1 METKPRELLASEG
14 GPKAVTK
21 LGPFPSKLG
30 REELWELIDLW
41 EFSPENK
48 QRIKEI
54 IEHEVNVEGPHL
66 FRYYN
71 PKPSRVAA
79 AEEAMRELIGSKYC
93 LAVNSCTSALI
104 ASYRAL
110 GIGAGDEVIV
120 PAYTFFAS
128 AAGVVAANG
137 IPVIAEVDDSLTLDP
152 EAAERALTRRTKA
165 IVVVHMRGAAGQMD
179 ALLDLAKRK
188 GLPLVEDVA

>member
-1 METKPRELLASEG
+1 M
-14 GPKAVTK
+14 
-21 LGPFPSKLG
+21 
-30 REELWELIDLW
+30 WELIDLW
-41 EFSPENK
+41 EFSPGNK
-48 QRIKEI
+48 ERIKEI
-54 IEHEVNVEGPHL
+54 LEHDTNVEGPHL

-79 AEEAMRELIGSKYC
+79 AEEAMRDLIGTKYC

-128 AAGVVAANG
+128 AAGVVAAM
-137 IPVIAEVDDSLTLDP
+137 AF
-152 EAAERALTRRTKA
+152 R
-165 IVVVHMRGAAGQMD
+165 
-179 ALLDLAKRK
+179 
-188 GLPLVEDVA
+188 